1 MRELRGDL
9 DAAHAAAR
17 RELVEAGLD
26 PGELTETYVAD
37 VPLGRDARA
46 TLTRQKEG
54 WKVLLNAKAP
64 YELAKR
70 IDETWGEQVRFRDTK
85 PGYPL
90 KEGEEVV
97 LWVASRIEGLKAL
110 LDALRD
116 HFGEARR

>member
-1 MRELRGDL
+1 MRELEGDL
-9 DAAHAAAR
+9 DSAHSAAR

-26 PGELTETYVAD
+26 PGELAETYVAD
-37 VPLGRDARA
+37 VALGRDVRA
-46 TLTRQKEG
+46 TLTRQKEC

-64 YELAKR
+64 YELAR
-70 IDETWGEQVRFRDTK
+70 RVDETWGEQVRFRGTK

-110 LDALRD
+110 LEALKG
-116 HFGEARR
+116 HFGQKS

>member
-1 MRELRGDL
+1 MKELEGDL

-17 RELVEAGLD
+17 QELVEAGLN
-26 PGELTETYVAD
+26 PEELAETYVAD
-37 VPLGRDARA
+37 ISLGSEVRA
-46 TLTRQKEG
+46 TLTRQKES

-64 YELAKR
+64 YELARR
-70 IDETWGEQVRFRDTK
+70 IDETWGERVRFRGTK

-110 LDALRD
+110 LDALKG
-116 HFGEARR
+116 HFGQRS

>member
-1 MRELRGDL
+1 MRELQGDL
-9 DAAHAAAR
+9 DAAHVAAR

-26 PGELTETYVAD
+26 PDELTETYVAD
-37 VPLGRDARA
+37 VALGRDAHA

-70 IDETWGEQVRFRDTK
+70 IDESWGEQVRFRGTK

-90 KEGEEVV
+90 KEGEEVM

-110 LDALRD
+110 LQALKG
-116 HFGEARR
+116 HFGKTG